1 VPNEFYVSMQHL
13 TIDLFEYKLVQV
25 NYSELMEMILS
36 DSNQM
41 VLNQLFDDNFE
52 NILMDVLHAI
62 YDLIHLNTDS
72 YLFE

>member
-1 VPNEFYVSMQHL
+1 MPNEFYVSMQHL